1 MNPHGR
7 AGSRWAAPLLACAMM
22 AAALSPPAARA
33 EAVPVDAAP
42 VTRQPLSETLPAA
55 GALAPNEAVVIR
67 PQIDGRIAA
76 IHFEEGHR
84 VEQGALLFS
93 LDDVLYKAQLDEAK
107 ANFALAKQN
116 SDRATQ
122 LLTSRAGTERARDEA
137 LAQLRV
143 AEARVAIAE
152 KNLSETRIYA
162 PFAGEVGL
170 RTVSVGAYVS
180 RGDDLVELIQT
191 DPLKVTFQLPE
202 RVLRHLGL
210 GQPVDV
216 AVDALPGDRFAGKVT
231 VIAPQVT
238 SAGRSLQ
245 LRAEIPNREGRLK
258 PGLFARVSVTV
269 SQRQDALFVPET
281 ALVPKGSDQFV
292 YRIVEGLARE
302 TKVAIGVRQA
312 GLVEVMRGLQPSDV
326 VVTAGQMKLR
336 DGDAVEIV
344 GGPAFANPQQSG
356 PDNTED
362 RTGAR
367 AAPHAPSRS

>member
-1 MNPHGR
+1 
-7 AGSRWAAPLLACAMM
+7 MM